1 MDMQEINSFLIAKGI
16 PETEFEQTAP
26 YEVLRMINNFSTE
39 KSVLEY
45 LHKHFGKKKYDAEE
59 AEDIMKRFSVDLQ
72 AFLVKNSL
80 TETESIRCAALL
92 DVIFSFEAWISFFAG
107 ERIEWGLSEVF
118 QDFDETIYLVNQ
130 KTEKH
135 LNNEKLNMLSE
146 ARGAPTVV
154 SALSKNVE
162 SQLAGYYFQNGY
174 AAMFSNNPNLPQELI
189 GNELTDGNLDL
200 VFHKNADPKLA
211 KSTLL
216 KALDELEDDFGS
228 SEIAMV
234 LNGWQSMVESGW
246 RYITAWPSMPHSKG
260 LLKILDTWLENNGDG
275 ETVEDYLNQQGG

>member
-1 MDMQEINSFLIAKGI
+1 MSMQDVNSFLIAKGI
-16 PETEFEQTAP
+16 PESEFEQTAP
-26 YEVLRMINNFSTE
+26 YEVLRIINNYSTE
-39 KSVLEY
+39 NSVFEF
-45 LHKHFGKKKYDAEE
+45 LHKHFGKKKYDVEE
-59 AEDIMKRFSVDLQ
+59 AESIMKRFSADLQ

-80 TETESIRCAALL
+80 TGSESIRCAALL
-92 DVIFSFEAWISFFAG
+92 DVIFSFEAWISFAG
-107 ERIEWGLSEVF
+107 KPLEWGQSEIF
-118 QDFDETIYLVNQ
+118 RDFDETIYLVNQ

-135 LNNEKLNMLSE
+135 LNKEKLKMLSE

-162 SQLAGYYFQNGY
+162 SPLAGYYFQNGY

-189 GNELTDGNLDL
+189 DNELTNGNLDL

-216 KALDELEDDFGS
+216 NALDELEDDFDS
-228 SEIAMV
+228 SEITVV